1 MFRHSKV
8 MIYHATLPNPYD
20 VDKLLR
26 MQIEIN
32 GRRLISASYYENLDE
47 NLIIQ
52 MWWHMMGKKHLIHL
66 IRKSPQMQS

>member
-1 MFRHSKV
+1 

-52 MWWHMMGKKHLIHL
+52 M
-66 IRKSPQMQS
+66 